1 MIHVKINK
9 AYKFRICPTL
19 EQQKQINKT
28 LGCTRLIYNYY
39 LNKKQTLY
47 NTNKQN
53 IKINELIKDIPN
65 LYNEFTF
72 LKEIDSMSLRCTLFD
87 LDNAYTKFFKEK
99 KDFQNIK

>member
-1 MIHVKINK
+1 MILVKINK
-9 AYKFRICPTL
+9 VYKFRIYPTL

-53 IKINELIKDIPN
+53 IKITIKKIH
-65 LYNEFTF
+65 
-72 LKEIDSMSLRCTLFD
+72 IDEAENLRCEPRNSNLFEFCS
-87 LDNAYTKFFKEK
+87 LF
-99 KDFQNIK
+99 